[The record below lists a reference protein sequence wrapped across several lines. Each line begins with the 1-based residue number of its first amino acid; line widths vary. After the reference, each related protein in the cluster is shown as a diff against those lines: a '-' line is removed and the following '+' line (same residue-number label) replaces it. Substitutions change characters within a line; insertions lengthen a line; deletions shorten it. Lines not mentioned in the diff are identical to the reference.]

1 MKLTFTDLLGEYKEL
16 YNDQPEEV
24 KEVIS
29 FREKYENDADVQA
42 VISYLTKEEVQ
53 YVTYSHS

>member
-1 MKLTFTDLLGEYKEL
+1 MKLTFTDLLGEYNEL

-42 VISYLTKEEVQ
+42 VISYLTKEDVE

>member
-29 FREKYENDADVQA
+29 FCEKYENDTDVQA
-42 VISYLTKEEVQ
+42 IISYLTKEEVQ

>member
-1 MKLTFTDLLGEYKEL
+1 MKLTFTDLLGEYNEL
-16 YNDQPEEV
+16 YNNQPEQV

-29 FREKYENDADVQA
+29 FHEKYENDTDVQA